1 MISFLERNFT
11 YLVTMTSFIYCIL
24 GLVLIFFKSPK
35 TDVYAPYRKSKW
47 LLAAGM
53 WMTSINIWIWLA
65 TFNGLWTL
73 ENEWVASFDT
83 ILFYL
88 IGICFTFSFG
98 SLIDYTYISRQRCKI
113 TAIKFGA
120 TAFIALIA
128 MTDALAAYRQILLIV
143 ALLGVIELC
152 AKHIIFFHRSYLQCN
167 ELLANYFSSDKK
179 SNVRWLNISHW
190 LFYILLAFGVVSITS
205 GAVINWLLQ
214 FYIVAVYIYITV
226 KFIKYANE
234 YETLRLATTEEM
246 IAVMDKTQSNNLS
259 HEERKKKEKEE
270 KAEEEEVTAT
280 SRTKKPYKEDFRDI
294 LRPRIAVWVKAKAY
308 THEQFTLEELASSL
322 YTNKTYLSTFIKE
335 EYDMNFSG
343 WVASLRINE
352 AKRIMMKEP
361 EKRLQ
366 EVAFEC
372 GFSSLAYFPA
382 YFPNQKEFLLLP
394 GKENSPE
401 KQMENND
408 KSRQTGD

>member
-1 MISFLERNFT
+1 MSSFLERNFT
-11 YLVTMTSFIYCIL
+11 YLVTMTSIIYCIL

-152 AKHIIFFHRSYLQCN
+152 AKHIIFFHRSYLQCK

-270 KAEEEEVTAT
+270 KAEGEEVTAT

-308 THEQFTLEELASSL
+308 THEQFTLKELASSL
-322 YTNKTYLSTFIKE
+322 YTNKTYLSTFIKD

-343 WVASLRINE
+343 WVASLRIDE

-372 GFSSLAYFPA
+372 GFSSLAYFSSVFSKSEGISPSA
-382 YFPNQKEFLLLP
+382 WQREF
-394 GKENSPE
+394 
-401 KQMENND
+401 
-408 KSRQTGD
+408 SRKTDGEQ

>member
-1 MISFLERNFT
+1 MIHFLERNFT
-11 YLVTMTSFIYCIL
+11 YLVTMTSIIYCIL

-35 TDVYAPYRKSKW
+35 TEVYAPYRKSKW
-47 LLAAGM
+47 MLAAGM

-65 TFNGLWTL
+65 TFTGLWTR
-73 ENEWVASFDT
+73 ENEWVTSFDT

-88 IGICFTFSFG
+88 IGICYTFSFG

-128 MTDALAAYRQILLIV
+128 MIDALAAYRQILLIV
-143 ALLGVIELC
+143 ALLGIIELC
-152 AKHIIFFHRSYLQCN
+152 ARHLIFFNRSYLQRN
-167 ELLANYFSSDKK
+167 ELIANYFSSDKK
-179 SNVRWLNISHW
+179 SDIRWLYISHW
-190 LFYILLAFGVVSITS
+190 LLYILLALGVVSITS

-214 FYIVAVYIYITV
+214 FYVVAVNVYITV
-226 KFIKYANE
+226 NFINYAKE

-246 IAVMDKTQSNNLS
+246 IAVMDKTQSNNLG
-259 HEERKKKEKEE
+259 HVERKKKEEE
-270 KAEEEEVTAT
+270 EAEGEEVTAT
-280 SRTKKPYKEDFRDI
+280 SRTKKTYKEDFRNI

-308 THEQFTLEELASSL
+308 THEQFTLEELAARL
-322 YTNKTYLSTFIKE
+322 FTNKTYLSTFIKD

-343 WVASLRINE
+343 WVASLRIDE

-372 GFSSLAYFPA
+372 GFSSLAYFSSVFSKSEGISPSVW
-382 YFPNQKEFLLLP
+382 QREF
-394 GKENSPE
+394 
-401 KQMENND
+401 
-408 KSRQTGD
+408 SRKTDGEQ

>member
-35 TDVYAPYRKSKW
+35 NDVYSPYRKSKW

-65 TFNGLWTL
+65 TFNGLWTR
-73 ENEWVASFDT
+73 ENAWVASFDT

-88 IGICFTFSFG
+88 IGICYTFAFG

-128 MTDALAAYRQILLIV
+128 MVDALAAYRQILLIV

-152 AKHIIFFHRSYLQCN
+152 AKHIIFFHRSYLQRN

-190 LFYILLAFGVVSITS
+190 LLYILLAFGVVSITS

-214 FYIVAVYIYITV
+214 FYIVAVNIYITV
-226 KFIKYANE
+226 NFIKFANE

-259 HEERKKKEKEE
+259 HEERKKKEEKE
-270 KAEEEEVTAT
+270 KAEGEEVTAT

-322 YTNKTYLSTFIKE
+322 YTNKTYLSTFIKD

-343 WVASLRINE
+343 WVGSLRIDE

-372 GFSSLAYFPA
+372 GFSSLAYFSSVFSKSEGISPSA
-382 YFPNQKEFLLLP
+382 WQREF
-394 GKENSPE
+394 
-401 KQMENND
+401 
-408 KSRQTGD
+408 SRKTDGEQ

>member
-1 MISFLERNFT
+1 MIHFLERNFT
-11 YLVTMTSFIYCIL
+11 YLVTMTSIIYCIL

-47 LLAAGM
+47 MLAAGM

-65 TFNGLWTL
+65 TFTGLWTR
-73 ENEWVASFDT
+73 ENAWVASFDT

-128 MTDALAAYRQILLIV
+128 MIDALAAYRQILLIV

-152 AKHIIFFHRSYLQCN
+152 AKHIIFFHRSYLQRS

-214 FYIVAVYIYITV
+214 FYVVAVNIYITV
-226 KFIKYANE
+226 NFIKFANE

-246 IAVMDKTQSNNLS
+246 IAVMDKTRSNNLS
-259 HEERKKKEKEE
+259 HEERKKEE
-270 KAEEEEVTAT
+270 EEGKAEGEEVTAT

-308 THEQFTLEELASSL
+308 THEQFTLEELASRL
-322 YTNKTYLSTFIKE
+322 YTNKTYLSTFIKD

-343 WVASLRINE
+343 WVASLRIDE

-372 GFSSLAYFPA
+372 GFSSLTYFSSVFSKSEGISPSVW
-382 YFPNQKEFLLLP
+382 QREF
-394 GKENSPE
+394 
-401 KQMENND
+401 
-408 KSRQTGD
+408 SRKTDGEQ

>member
-11 YLVTMTSFIYCIL
+11 YLVTMTSIIYCIL

-128 MTDALAAYRQILLIV
+128 LTDALAAYRQIQLIF

-167 ELLANYFSSDKK
+167 ELLANYLSSDKK

-205 GAVINWLLQ
+205 GVVINWLLQ

-226 KFIKYANE
+226 NFIKYANE

-259 HEERKKKEKEE
+259 HEERKKKEEEE
-270 KAEEEEVTAT
+270 KAEGEEVTAT

-335 EYDMNFSG
+335 EYNMNFSG
-343 WVASLRINE
+343 WVASLRIDE

-361 EKRLQ
+361 EKRLH

-372 GFSSLAYFPA
+372 GFSSLAYFSCVFSKSEGISPSA
-382 YFPNQKEFLLLP
+382 WQREF
-394 GKENSPE
+394 
-401 KQMENND
+401 
-408 KSRQTGD
+408 SRKTDGEQ

>member
-11 YLVTMTSFIYCIL
+11 YLVTMTSIIYCIL

-35 TDVYAPYRKSKW
+35 NDVYSPYRKSKW

-88 IGICFTFSFG
+88 IGVCFTFSFG
-98 SLIDYTYISRQRCKI
+98 CLIDYTYISRQRCKI

-152 AKHIIFFHRSYLQCN
+152 AKHIIFFHRSYLLCN

-214 FYIVAVYIYITV
+214 FYIVAVYIYITI

-270 KAEEEEVTAT
+270 KAEGEEVTAT

-343 WVASLRINE
+343 WVASLRIDE

-372 GFSSLAYFPA
+372 GFSSLAYFSSVFSKSEGISPSA
-382 YFPNQKEFLLLP
+382 WQREF
-394 GKENSPE
+394 
-401 KQMENND
+401 
-408 KSRQTGD
+408 SRKTDGEQ

>member
-35 TDVYAPYRKSKW
+35 NDVYSPYRKSKW

-88 IGICFTFSFG
+88 IGVCFTFSFG
-98 SLIDYTYISRQRCKI
+98 CLIDYTYISRQRCKI

-152 AKHIIFFHRSYLQCN
+152 AKHIIFFHRSYVQRN

-226 KFIKYANE
+226 NFIKYANE

-259 HEERKKKEKEE
+259 HEERKKKEEEE
-270 KAEEEEVTAT
+270 KAEGEEVTAT
-280 SRTKKPYKEDFRDI
+280 SRTKKPFKEDFRDI
-294 LRPRIAVWVKAKAY
+294 LRPRIAVWVKTKAY

-322 YTNKTYLSTFIKE
+322 YTNKTYLSTFIKD

-343 WVASLRINE
+343 WVASLRIDE

-372 GFSSLAYFPA
+372 GFSSLAYFSSVFSKSEGISPSA
-382 YFPNQKEFLLLP
+382 WQREF
-394 GKENSPE
+394 
-401 KQMENND
+401 
-408 KSRQTGD
+408 SRKTDGEQ

>member
-1 MISFLERNFT
+1 MVSFLERNFT

-24 GLVLIFFKSPK
+24 GLVLIFIKSPK
-35 TDVYAPYRKSKW
+35 TAVYAPYRKSKW

-53 WMTSINIWIWLA
+53 WMTSINIWVWLA
-65 TFNGLWTL
+65 TFNGLWTR
-73 ENEWVASFDT
+73 ENAWVASYDT

-88 IGICFTFSFG
+88 IGVCYTFSFG
-98 SLIDYTYISRQRCKI
+98 SLIDHTYISRQRCKI

-128 MTDALAAYRQILLIV
+128 MTDALAAYRQILLLI

-152 AKHIIFFHRSYLQCN
+152 ARHIIFFHRSYLQCN

-190 LFYILLAFGVVSITS
+190 LFYILLAFGVFSITS
-205 GAVINWLLQ
+205 GAIINWLVQ
-214 FYIVAVYIYITV
+214 FYVVAVNIYITV
-226 KFIKYANE
+226 NFINYAKE
-234 YETLRLATTEEM
+234 YASLRLASTEEM
-246 IAVMDKTQSNNLS
+246 IAVMNKTQSNNLS
-259 HEERKKKEKEE
+259 HKKWKRKEEEE
-270 KAEEEEVTAT
+270 KAEGEEVTAT
-280 SRTKKPYKEDFRDI
+280 SRTKKPYKEDFRDF
-294 LRPRIAVWVKAKAY
+294 LRPRIAVWVKTKAY
-308 THEQFTLEELASSL
+308 THEQFTLEELASKL
-322 YTNKTYLSTFIKE
+322 YTNKTYLSTFIKN

-343 WVASLRINE
+343 WVASLRIDE

-372 GFSSLAYFPA
+372 GFSSLAYFSSVFSKSEGISPSA
-382 YFPNQKEFLLLP
+382 WQREF
-394 GKENSPE
+394 
-401 KQMENND
+401 
-408 KSRQTGD
+408 SRKTDGEQ

>member
-1 MISFLERNFT
+1 MISFLEHNFT
-11 YLVTMTSFIYCIL
+11 YLVTMTSIIYCIL

-35 TDVYAPYRKSKW
+35 NDVYSPYRKSKW

-128 MTDALAAYRQILLIV
+128 MTDALAAYRQFLLIV

-270 KAEEEEVTAT
+270 KAEGEEVTAT

-308 THEQFTLEELASSL
+308 THEQFTLKELASSL
-322 YTNKTYLSTFIKE
+322 YTNKTYLSTFIKD

-343 WVASLRINE
+343 WVASLRIDE

-372 GFSSLAYFPA
+372 GFSSLAYFSSVFSKSEGISPSA
-382 YFPNQKEFLLLP
+382 WQREF
-394 GKENSPE
+394 
-401 KQMENND
+401 
-408 KSRQTGD
+408 SRKTDGEQ

>member
-65 TFNGLWTL
+65 TFKGLWTR
-73 ENEWVASFDT
+73 ENAWVASYDT

-88 IGICFTFSFG
+88 IGICFTFAFG
-98 SLIDYTYISRQRCKI
+98 SLTDYTYISRQRCKI

-128 MTDALAAYRQILLIV
+128 MVDAQAAYRQILLIV

-152 AKHIIFFHRSYLQCN
+152 AKHIIFFHRSYVQRN

-190 LFYILLAFGVVSITS
+190 LFYILLAFGVFSITS
-205 GAVINWLLQ
+205 GAIINWLVQ
-214 FYIVAVYIYITV
+214 FYVVAVYIYITV
-226 KFIKYANE
+226 NFINYAKE
-234 YETLRLATTEEM
+234 YETLRLASTEEM
-246 IAVMDKTQSNNLS
+246 IAVMNKTQSNNLS
-259 HEERKKKEKEE
+259 HEERKKKEEEE
-270 KAEEEEVTAT
+270 KAEGEEVAAT

-322 YTNKTYLSTFIKE
+322 YTNKTYLSTFIKD

-343 WVASLRINE
+343 WVASLRIDE

-372 GFSSLAYFPA
+372 GFSSLAYFSSVFSKSEGISPSA
-382 YFPNQKEFLLLP
+382 WQREF
-394 GKENSPE
+394 
-401 KQMENND
+401 
-408 KSRQTGD
+408 SRKTDGEQ

>member
-53 WMTSINIWIWLA
+53 WMTSINIWIWLT

-88 IGICFTFSFG
+88 IGVCFTFSFG
-98 SLIDYTYISRQRCKI
+98 CLIDYTYISRQRCKI

-214 FYIVAVYIYITV
+214 FYIVTVYIYITV

-234 YETLRLATTEEM
+234 YETLRMATTEEM

-270 KAEEEEVTAT
+270 KAEGEEVTAT

-343 WVASLRINE
+343 WVASLRIDE

-372 GFSSLAYFPA
+372 GFSSLAYFSSVFSKSEGISPSA
-382 YFPNQKEFLLLP
+382 WQREF
-394 GKENSPE
+394 
-401 KQMENND
+401 
-408 KSRQTGD
+408 SRKTDGEQ

>member
-35 TDVYAPYRKSKW
+35 NDVYSLYRKSKW

-88 IGICFTFSFG
+88 IGVCFTFSFG
-98 SLIDYTYISRQRCKI
+98 CLIDYTYISRQRCKI

-226 KFIKYANE
+226 NFIKYASE

-270 KAEEEEVTAT
+270 KAEGEEVPAT

-343 WVASLRINE
+343 WVASLRVDE

-372 GFSSLAYFPA
+372 GFSSLAYFSSVFSKSEGISPSA
-382 YFPNQKEFLLLP
+382 WQREF
-394 GKENSPE
+394 
-401 KQMENND
+401 
-408 KSRQTGD
+408 SRKTDGEQ

>member
-11 YLVTMTSFIYCIL
+11 YLVTMTSIIYCIL

-35 TDVYAPYRKSKW
+35 NDVYAPYRKSKW
-47 LLAAGM
+47 MLAAGM

-65 TFNGLWTL
+65 TFTGLWTC
-73 ENEWVASFDT
+73 ENEWVESFDT

-88 IGICFTFSFG
+88 IGICYTFSFG

-113 TAIKFGA
+113 TAIKFGV

-128 MTDALAAYRQILLIV
+128 MVDALSAYRQFLLIV
-143 ALLGVIELC
+143 ALLGIIELC
-152 AKHIIFFHRSYLQCN
+152 ARHLIFFNRSYLQRN
-167 ELLANYFSSDKK
+167 ELIANYFSSDKK
-179 SNVRWLNISHW
+179 SDIRWLYISHW
-190 LFYILLAFGVVSITS
+190 LLYILLALGVVSITS

-214 FYIVAVYIYITV
+214 FYVVAVNVYITV
-226 KFIKYANE
+226 NFINYAKE

-259 HEERKKKEKEE
+259 HEERKKKEEKEE
-270 KAEEEEVTAT
+270 EEEAEGEEVTAT
-280 SRTKKPYKEDFRDI
+280 SRTKKTYKEDFRNI
-294 LRPRIAVWVKAKAY
+294 LRPRIAAWVKAKAY
-308 THEQFTLEELASSL
+308 THEQFTLEELAARL
-322 YTNKTYLSTFIKE
+322 FTNKTYLSTFIKE
-335 EYDMNFSG
+335 EYDMNFSS
-343 WVASLRINE
+343 WVASLRIDE

-372 GFSSLAYFPA
+372 GFSSLAYFSSVFSKSEGISPSA
-382 YFPNQKEFLLLP
+382 WQREF
-394 GKENSPE
+394 
-401 KQMENND
+401 
-408 KSRQTGD
+408 SRKTDGEQ

>member
-11 YLVTMTSFIYCIL
+11 YLVTMTSIIYCIL

-35 TDVYAPYRKSKW
+35 NDVYSPYRKSKW

-88 IGICFTFSFG
+88 IGVCFTFSFG

-205 GAVINWLLQ
+205 GAVINWLVQ
-214 FYIVAVYIYITV
+214 FYVVAVYIYITV
-226 KFIKYANE
+226 NFIKYANE

-270 KAEEEEVTAT
+270 KAEGEEVTAT

-308 THEQFTLEELASSL
+308 THEQITLEELASRL
-322 YTNKTYLSTFIKE
+322 YTNKTYLSTFIKD
-335 EYDMNFSG
+335 EYDMNFSS
-343 WVASLRINE
+343 WVASLRIAE

-372 GFSSLAYFPA
+372 GFSSLAYFSSVFSKSEGISPSA
-382 YFPNQKEFLLLP
+382 WQREF
-394 GKENSPE
+394 
-401 KQMENND
+401 
-408 KSRQTGD
+408 SRKTDGEQ

>member
-11 YLVTMTSFIYCIL
+11 YLVTMTSIIYCIL

-35 TDVYAPYRKSKW
+35 SDVYAPYRKSKW
-47 LLAAGM
+47 MLAAGM

-65 TFNGLWTL
+65 TFTGLWTR
-73 ENEWVASFDT
+73 ENEWVTSFDT

-88 IGICFTFSFG
+88 IGVCYTFSFG
-98 SLIDYTYISRQRCKI
+98 SLTDYTYISRQRCKI

-128 MTDALAAYRQILLIV
+128 MVDALSAYRQFLLIV
-143 ALLGVIELC
+143 ALLGIIELC
-152 AKHIIFFHRSYLQCN
+152 ARHLIFFNRSYLQRN
-167 ELLANYFSSDKK
+167 ELIANYFSSDKK
-179 SNVRWLNISHW
+179 SDIRWLYISHW
-190 LFYILLAFGVVSITS
+190 LLYILLALGVVSITS

-214 FYIVAVYIYITV
+214 FYVVAVNVYITV
-226 KFIKYANE
+226 NFINYAKE

-259 HEERKKKEKEE
+259 HKERKKKE
-270 KAEEEEVTAT
+270 EEEEAEGEEVSVT
-280 SRTKKPYKEDFRDI
+280 SRTKKTYKEEFRNI
-294 LRPRIAVWVKAKAY
+294 LRPRIAAWVKAKAY
-308 THEQFTLEELASSL
+308 THEQFTLDELASRL
-322 YTNKTYLSTFIKE
+322 YTNKTYLSTFIKD

-343 WVASLRINE
+343 WVASLRIDE

-361 EKRLQ
+361 EKKLQ

-372 GFSSLAYFPA
+372 GFSSLAYFSSVFSKSEGISPSA
-382 YFPNQKEFLLLP
+382 WQREF
-394 GKENSPE
+394 
-401 KQMENND
+401 
-408 KSRQTGD
+408 SRKTDGEQ

>member
-11 YLVTMTSFIYCIL
+11 YLVTMTSIIYCIL

-35 TDVYAPYRKSKW
+35 NDVYSPYRKSKW

-152 AKHIIFFHRSYLQCN
+152 AKHIIFFHRSYLQCK

-226 KFIKYANE
+226 NFIKYANE
-234 YETLRLATTEEM
+234 YETLRLVTTEEM

-270 KAEEEEVTAT
+270 KAEGEEVTAT
-280 SRTKKPYKEDFRDI
+280 SRTKKPFKEDFRDI

-343 WVASLRINE
+343 WVASLRIDE

-372 GFSSLAYFPA
+372 GFSSLAYFSSVFSKSEGISPSA
-382 YFPNQKEFLLLP
+382 WQREF
-394 GKENSPE
+394 
-401 KQMENND
+401 
-408 KSRQTGD
+408 SRKTDGEQ

>member
-11 YLVTMTSFIYCIL
+11 YLVTMTSIIYCIL

-53 WMTSINIWIWLA
+53 WMTSIKIWIWLA

-152 AKHIIFFHRSYLQCN
+152 AKHIIFFHRSYVQRN

-226 KFIKYANE
+226 NFIKYANE

-259 HEERKKKEKEE
+259 HEERKKKEEEE
-270 KAEEEEVTAT
+270 KAEGEEVAAT

-322 YTNKTYLSTFIKE
+322 YTNKTYLSTFIKD

-343 WVASLRINE
+343 WVASLRIDE

-372 GFSSLAYFPA
+372 GFSSLAYFSSVFSKSEGISPSA
-382 YFPNQKEFLLLP
+382 WQREF
-394 GKENSPE
+394 
-401 KQMENND
+401 
-408 KSRQTGD
+408 SRKTDGEQ

>member
-1 MISFLERNFT
+1 MIHFLERNFT
-11 YLVTMTSFIYCIL
+11 YLVTMTSIIYCIL
-24 GLVLIFFKSPK
+24 GLVLIFFKSPR

-47 LLAAGM
+47 MLAAGM

-65 TFNGLWTL
+65 TFTGLWTR
-73 ENEWVASFDT
+73 ENAWVASFDT

-88 IGICFTFSFG
+88 IGICYTFSFG

-128 MTDALAAYRQILLIV
+128 MIDALAAYRQILLIV
-143 ALLGVIELC
+143 ALLGIIELC
-152 AKHIIFFHRSYLQCN
+152 ARHLIFFNRSYLQRN
-167 ELLANYFSSDKK
+167 ELIANYFSSDKK
-179 SNVRWLNISHW
+179 SHIRWLYISHW
-190 LFYILLAFGVVSITS
+190 LLYILLALGVVSITS

-214 FYIVAVYIYITV
+214 FYVVAVNVYITV
-226 KFIKYANE
+226 NFINYAKE

-246 IAVMDKTQSNNLS
+246 IAVMDKTQSNNLG
-259 HEERKKKEKEE
+259 HVERKKKEEE
-270 KAEEEEVTAT
+270 EAEGEEVTAT
-280 SRTKKPYKEDFRDI
+280 SRTKKTYKEDFRNI

-308 THEQFTLEELASSL
+308 THEQFTLDELASRL
-322 YTNKTYLSTFIKE
+322 YTNKTYLSTFIKD

-343 WVASLRINE
+343 WVASLRIDE

-361 EKRLQ
+361 EKKLQ

-372 GFSSLAYFPA
+372 GFSSLAYFSSVFSKSEGISPSA
-382 YFPNQKEFLLLP
+382 WQREF
-394 GKENSPE
+394 
-401 KQMENND
+401 
-408 KSRQTGD
+408 SRKTDGEQ

>member
-35 TDVYAPYRKSKW
+35 NDVYSPYRKSKW

-205 GAVINWLLQ
+205 GAVINWLVQ
-214 FYIVAVYIYITV
+214 FYVVAVYIYITV
-226 KFIKYANE
+226 NFIKYANE
-234 YETLRLATTEEM
+234 YETLRRATTEEM

-259 HEERKKKEKEE
+259 HEERKTKEEEE
-270 KAEEEEVTAT
+270 KAEGEEVAAT

-322 YTNKTYLSTFIKE
+322 YTNKTYLSTFIKD

-343 WVASLRINE
+343 WVASLRIDE

-372 GFSSLAYFPA
+372 GFSSLAYFSSVFSKSEGISPSA
-382 YFPNQKEFLLLP
+382 WQREF
-394 GKENSPE
+394 
-401 KQMENND
+401 
-408 KSRQTGD
+408 SRKTDGEQ